1 MRFAFYYRLHDPG
14 TDRVGF
20 SMPLPFS
27 GLLVAAGM
35 LLAAPLTAQPAQPP
49 MTPVSVIAVAE
60 EDVTQ
65 AQDFIGR
72 VEAVDRVSLVAR
84 VTGFLEQQTFRDGQE
99 VKKDD
104 LLFVIERAPFVA
116 SVSAAKAELASAE
129 ALKLN
134 AELQLQRAEDLVR
147 TNNIPV
153 ATRDQRRAEA
163 AAAAAKVLEAQAA
176 LERAE
181 INLGYTLIRAPVAG
195 RIGRAS
201 VSVGNVVAPQSGT
214 LALLV
219 SQDPMYVTFPVSQR
233 LLLNIRREQ
242 RLQGQETPPVR
253 VRVVFGDG
261 TLHAEAGEID
271 FVDVTVG
278 QGTDT
283 VTIRAKMPN
292 PNRLLIDGQFVT
304 VRVEGSEP
312 EKRIVIPQSALML
325 DQQGAFVFVV
335 EQGRAALRRI
345 RTGQTRGGRVAVED
359 GLKPGDMLIVEGLQ
373 RIRPGAP
380 VQAIPLPPRAASPA
394 SRAG

>member
-1 MRFAFYYRLHDPG
+1 MQP
-14 TDRVGF
+14 
-20 SMPLPFS
+20 SLPAVF
-27 GLLVAAGM
+27 
-35 LLAAPLTAQPAQPP
+35 LAAMVLATSLSAQPAQPP

-65 AQDFIGR
+65 AQEFIGR

-116 SVSAAKAELASAE
+116 SVSAAKADLASAE
-129 ALKLN
+129 AQKLN
-134 AELQLQRAEDLVR
+134 AEQQLQRAEELVR

-163 AAAAAKVLEAQAA
+163 SAAAAKVLEAQAA

-219 SQDPMYVTFPVSQR
+219 SQDPMYVTFPISQR
-233 LLLNIRREQ
+233 LLLGLKRDRQ
-242 RLQGQETPPVR
+242 AGQEARPVR
-253 VRVVFGDG
+253 ARLAFADG
-261 TLHAEAGEID
+261 TLYDQAGEID

-283 VTIRAKMPN
+283 VIVRAKIAN
-292 PNRLLIDGQFVT
+292 PDRLLTDGQFVT
-304 VRVEGSEP
+304 VRVEGREP
-312 EKRIVIPQSALML
+312 EKRIVIPQSSLML

-335 EQGRAALRRI
+335 DQGRAAVRRI
-345 RTGQTRGGRVAVED
+345 RTGQSQGARITVEE

-380 VQAIPLPPRAASPA
+380 VQATPLPPRAAAPA
-394 SRAG
+394 GRAG

>member
-1 MRFAFYYRLHDPG
+1 
-14 TDRVGF
+14 
-20 SMPLPFS
+20 MPLPFPA
-27 GLLVAAGM
+27 LILAAGT

-84 VTGFLEQQTFRDGQE
+84 VTGFLEQQAFRDGQE

-134 AELQLQRAEDLVR
+134 AEQQLQRAEDLVR

-181 INLGYTLIRAPVAG
+181 ISLGYTLIRAPVAG

-233 LLLNIRREQ
+233 LLLDIRREQ

-261 TLHAEAGEID
+261 TLYAEAGEID

-283 VTIRAKMPN
+283 VTIRAKIAN
-292 PNRLLIDGQFVT
+292 PDRLLTDGQFVT
-304 VRVEGSEP
+304 VRVEGREP
-312 EKRIVIPQSALML
+312 EKRIIIPQSALML

-345 RTGQTRGGRVAVED
+345 RTGQPQGGRVTVQD
-359 GLKPGDMLIVEGLQ
+359 GLKPGDMLIVDGLQ

-380 VQAIPLPPRAASPA
+380 VQATPQPPRAASPA